1 MPVLGGIFH
10 NLIFKPILRP
20 VLRILTGLIAIPVFR
35 FFMRHCLGKKT
46 LSREM
51 QRDVE
56 LWFRGA
62 VLLLAATANLEDF
75 LFGWLPWH
83 KSEDP
88 WFTMLLRL
96 LLAVGV
102 IENMPDQETF
112 AVIHRGPPKL
122 KLTTLRGWKE
132 LWRRR
137 AEVLRGLGV
146 LHLKR
151 SSPVFVIMTVIFGGT
166 AGTRDFV
173 IGWIF
178 YGVAIVQYLIIGL
191 TTESDRLT
199 GLLERFDRSAAAIR
213 SELKSKESPPSK
225 AGDEK

>member
-1 MPVLGGIFH
+1 MSVFAGIFN
-10 NLIFKPILRP
+10 NLIFKPVLRP
-20 VLRILTGLIAIPVFR
+20 VLRILTGLIAIPIFR

-46 LSREM
+46 LSKEM

-56 LWFRGA
+56 MWFRGA

-102 IENMPDQETF
+102 VESMPDQEIF
-112 AVIHRGPPKL
+112 AVIHRGPPKI

-137 AEVLRGLGV
+137 REFLRGIGV

-178 YGVAIVQYLIIGL
+178 YSLAIAQYLIIGL
-191 TTESDRLT
+191 ATESDRLA
-199 GLLERFDRSAAAIR
+199 GLMEQFDRSAEAIR
-213 SELKSKESPPSK
+213 DEIQSKENPPPK
-225 AGDEK
+225 ATEEA